1 MVVGKGPIGRSQ
13 HEGRLVGAA
22 NGIVHDGG
30 PRPRFDGSALRLCRR
45 GPGERERSEWR
56 VWVRLGRRRSAA
68 LPSPADRCGDPH
80 SGGLAGLFTSVWLG
94 VQIHGLIGLWVL
106 PFSPLASAKN
116 SAAFAYLDRLSRSQ
130 GGVVGSADLL
140 GFSFDGQPFRLMA
153 PQQGIWKPRQLE
165 AALSIRTVH
174 AARPDL
180 RPYDDSPGPDG
191 WPRYKW
197 RENDPNQADNRA
209 LRRAMELR
217 RPLIW
222 FRGVA
227 RSTYLPTYPVWLVHE
242 EPALQQFVVVPDG
255 DAADLWADAEL
266 ALLPAQ
272 RRYAERL
279 VQQRLHQPLFRERV
293 LLAYSGRCALCR
305 LRHRELLDAAH
316 ILADADGGEP
326 VVPNGIAMC
335 KIHHAAFDN
344 WIFGIRPDYRI
355 EVSSDVL
362 AEHDGP
368 TLRHALQEIHG
379 AVLEVP
385 RSVRA
390 RPDTTRL
397 EERFERF
404 LARAS

>member
-1 MVVGKGPIGRSQ
+1 M
-13 HEGRLVGAA
+13 
-22 NGIVHDGG
+22 
-30 PRPRFDGSALRLCRR
+30 
-45 GPGERERSEWR
+45 RSEDDEFDIA
-56 VWVRLGRRRSAA
+56 VRSAA
-68 LPSPADRCGDPH
+68 
-80 SGGLAGLFTSVWLG
+80 
-94 VQIHGLIGLWVL
+94 I
-106 PFSPLASAKN
+106 
-116 SAAFAYLDRLSRSQ
+116 AYLDRLRTSL
-130 GGVVGSADLL
+130 GGVVRSTDLA
-140 GFSFDGQPFRLMA
+140 GFTFDAQPLRLMA

-180 RPYDDSPGPDG
+180 RPYDDSPGTDG

-197 RENDPNQADNRA
+197 RGHDPKQADNRA

-227 RSTYLPTYPVWLVHE
+227 PSTYLPIYPVWLVHE
-242 EPALQQFVVVPDG
+242 EPALEQFVVAL
-255 DAADLWADAEL
+255 DADDLDLWTTPDVAF
-266 ALLPAQ
+266 LPAQ
-272 RRYAERL
+272 RRYAERT

-293 LLAYSGRCALCR
+293 LHAYSGRCSLCR

-316 ILADADGGEP
+316 ILGDAEGGEP
-326 VVPNGIAMC
+326 VVPNGISMC

-355 EVSSDVL
+355 EVSSEVL

-379 AVLEVP
+379 ALLEVP
-385 RSVRA
+385 RSTRA
-390 RPDTTRL
+390 RPDSARL

-404 LARAS
+404 LAAAS